1 MIYGGEMKNEWLFR
15 IICWVFSLA
24 FLVFFFLHWG
34 FPPNIP
40 LLLPE
45 WIYLA
50 IGLLFL
56 VLPFFTKIKIADF
69 IELERIIKETQKE
82 LHEQQQYANL
92 MFARLNANV
101 TAVATS
107 VQNVHVHLGP
117 SLDNTEPPSSIPE
130 EEKGQLNLN
139 EYMSDRVAFSFVEED
154 TEESINPRELDWE
167 SKAKEL
173 FWLGQNL
180 MYVKAVLLSGGPI
193 NQLLFTLRQAYLHM
207 KNLGLDKS
215 DSIKIIIGLMIKIQG
230 ISSGRIDVNSRE
242 NMARAIQSAIYRIG
256 NLCSKYQELHT
267 NG

>member
-1 MIYGGEMKNEWLFR
+1 MKTEWPFR

-34 FPPNIP
+34 FPPGIP

-50 IGLLFL
+50 IGLVFL
-56 VLPFFTKIKIADF
+56 ILPFFTKIKVGDF
-69 IELERIIKETQKE
+69 IELERKIKETQNE
-82 LHEQQQYANL
+82 LHEQKQYANS

-101 TAVATS
+101 TAVS
-107 VQNVHVHLGP
+107 SSIPNVHVHLGP
-117 SLDNTEPPSSIPE
+117 SSDKTQPPSSIPE
-130 EEKGQLNLN
+130 MEKAKLDK
-139 EYMSDRVAFSFVEED
+139 YKSDRVAFSLVEEEAKEKVD
-154 TEESINPRELDWE
+154 PSELEWE

-180 MYVKAVLLSGGPI
+180 MYIKAVLLSGGPI

-215 DSIKIIIGLMIKIQG
+215 ESIMIVIGVMIKIKG
-230 ISSGRIDVNSRE
+230 IPDGIIDGISRE
-242 NMARAIQSAIYRIG
+242 NMAKAIQSAIYRIG
-256 NLCSKYQELHT
+256 NLCSEYQELHT
-267 NG
+267 KD